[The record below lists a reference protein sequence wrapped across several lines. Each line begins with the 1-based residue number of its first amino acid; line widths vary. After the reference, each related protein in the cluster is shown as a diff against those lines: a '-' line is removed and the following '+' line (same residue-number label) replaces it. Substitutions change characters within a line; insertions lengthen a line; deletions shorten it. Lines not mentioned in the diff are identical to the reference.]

1 MLSQAHIRQ
10 NIICYS
16 VAFQD
21 ARQVYTGIYSIADT
35 VTEGWPDFVLY
46 SLQEQEAEMN
56 EMDSLVCRCPE
67 QPSWPVAG
75 QPSFLCC
82 SLQLGLG
89 GKRRVGFWAKG
100 SSGDSPTGV
109 QILNT
114 CKKIDWRRKTDSH
127 QALEEARIFSPPKRT
142 GPWATLR
149 LNCRFLTS

>member
-82 SLQLGLG
+82 SLQPGLG
-89 GKRRVGFWAKG
+89 GKRRVGF
-100 SSGDSPTGV
+100 
-109 QILNT
+109 
-114 CKKIDWRRKTDSH
+114 
-127 QALEEARIFSPPKRT
+127 
-142 GPWATLR
+142 
-149 LNCRFLTS
+149 